1 MNTTNKSKIP
11 DVAFLG
17 VCERA
22 TFDQNGPPHLWR
34 YNILGLKNIV
44 ISQIFPLSFVGY
56 QFLIAIYDPLN
67 FGEGSINV
75 RSEDGKVLI
84 NFTIKLESK
93 ENPQLANEYQK
104 TETVVYN
111 NPTWTTFLLT
121 ADKGMVESV
130 GNYNVFLLKDNQEF
144 LIGNIIFGLANVEPL
159 TSDRIAAIKSDPNAA
174 KSARFILECNQ
185 CGEVVK
191 SYTGLN
197 HLDDQEK
204 NGFIWYEDLP
214 DRFKCKCGQI
224 DLDLTIL
231 RRNMHGLLGRHYTQG
246 EVSFTR
252 LYEKDALEK
261 IAKNFN
267 NLLDSDPLEEVAYQ
281 FIKDN
286 PILLHQFS
294 SKRIFYKP
302 PILSKYKADIVI
314 LNQKKEL
321 LLIELDKSGTRI
333 LKKDGGLTADAQRPF
348 TQVNEWLHMVEEE
361 KSAVLR
367 GMDLISS
374 DVSKIRGIIIM
385 GRNKGYD
392 EEHFRK
398 FNWIDFGKVDFY
410 TYDDLLNS
418 LIILIRNMR
427 DL

>member
-1 MNTTNKSKIP
+1 MNNANKSKIP

-22 TFDQNGPPHLWR
+22 TFDKNDSPHLCR
-34 YNILGLKNIV
+34 YNILGLKNSV
-44 ISQIFPLSFVGY
+44 ISQIFPLSFVGC

-67 FGEGSINV
+67 FGEGSISI
-75 RSEDGKVLI
+75 RSEDDKLLI
-84 NFTIKLESK
+84 NFPIKLELE
-93 ENPQLANEYQK
+93 ENPQLANESQK
-104 TETVVYN
+104 IEHVVYN
-111 NPTWTTFLLT
+111 NPTWATFLLT
-121 ADKGMVESV
+121 ADKGIVESV

-144 LIGNIIFGLANVEPL
+144 LIGNIIFVLAKVEPL
-159 TSDRIAAIKSDPNAA
+159 TSDRIAAIKSDPNAV
-174 KSARFILECNQ
+174 KSARFILGCNQ
-185 CGEVVK
+185 CGEVIK

-204 NGFIWYEDLP
+204 DGFIWYEELP
-214 DRFKCKCGQI
+214 DRFKCKCGKI

-231 RRNMHGLLGRHYTQG
+231 RRNMHGLLGRNYTQG
-246 EVSFTR
+246 DVSFTR

-261 IAKNFN
+261 IANDFI
-267 NLLDSDPLEEVAYQ
+267 NLLNLDPLEEVAYQ

-294 SKRIFYKP
+294 PKRIFYKP
-302 PILSKYKADIVI
+302 SILSKYKADIVI

-321 LLIELDKSGTRI
+321 LLIELEKSGTRI
-333 LKKDGGLTADAQRPF
+333 LKKDGGLTADVQRPF
-348 TQVNEWLHMVEEE
+348 TQVNEWLHMIEEE

-367 GMDLISS
+367 GMDLIPS

-392 EEHFRK
+392 DEHFRK
-398 FNWIDFGKVDFY
+398 FNWTDFGKIDFY

>member
-1 MNTTNKSKIP
+1 MNTVNKSKIP
-11 DVAFLG
+11 DIAFLG

-44 ISQIFPLSFVGY
+44 ISQIFPLSLVGF

-67 FGEGSINV
+67 FAEGVISV
-75 RSEDGKVLI
+75 RLEDGKEMI
-84 NFTIKLESK
+84 NFTIKLESE
-93 ENPQLANEYQK
+93 ENPQLAIESQK
-104 TETVVYN
+104 TETVVFN
-111 NPTWTTFLLT
+111 APTWTTFLLS
-121 ADKGMVESV
+121 ADKGMVESP
-130 GNYNVFLLKDNQEF
+130 GHYNVFLLKDNQEF
-144 LIGNIIFGLANVEPL
+144 LIGNIIFGLANVEPF
-159 TSDRIAAIKSDPNAA
+159 TTDRIAAIQSDPNAA
-174 KSARFILECNQ
+174 KSARFILKCSE
-185 CGEVVK
+185 CGEVLK

-204 NGFIWYEDLP
+204 NGFIWYEELP
-214 DRFKCKCGQI
+214 DRFKCKCGKI

-231 RRNMHGLLGRHYTQG
+231 RRNMHGLLGRHHTQG
-246 EVSFTR
+246 DVSFTR

-261 IAKNFN
+261 IVKDFIK
-267 NLLDSDPLEEVAYQ
+267 LLDLDPLEEVAYQ
-281 FIKDN
+281 FIKDH

-294 SKRIFYKP
+294 PKRIFYKP

-321 LLIELDKSGTRI
+321 LLIELEKPGTRI

-348 TQVNEWLHMVEEE
+348 TQVNEWLHMIEEE

-367 GMDLISS
+367 GMDLVPS

-385 GRNKGYD
+385 GRNKGYN

-398 FNWIDFGKVDFY
+398 FKWIDFGKVDFY
-410 TYDDLLNS
+410 TYDDLVNS
-418 LIILIRNMR
+418 LVILTRNMR